1 MRASTGTQIT
11 RPNCHPFA
19 YDRWLFMH
27 NGQVGD
33 WSLIRRKVEA
43 LIPDTYYNT
52 RLGTT
57 DSEAVF
63 LAILGAGADRDVI
76 GATSR
81 TMTTIAEIARDS
93 GSREPIRFTAALSD
107 GKRLFAFRFATDD
120 TATSLY
126 YWDSGDHV
134 VVVSEP
140 LDQDRS
146 HWKPVPP
153 GHYIIAGDG
162 PVALRPFP
170 YEARLAAAE

>member
-1 MRASTGTQIT
+1 
-11 RPNCHPFA
+11 
-19 YDRWLFMH
+19 
-27 NGQVGD
+27 
-33 WSLIRRKVEA
+33 
-43 LIPDTYYNT
+43 
-52 RLGTT
+52 
-57 DSEAVF
+57 VF

-81 TMTTIAEIARDS
+81 TLTAIGEIARAS
-93 GSREPIRFTAALSD
+93 GSREPVRFTAALSV
-107 GKRLFAFRFATDD
+107 GKRMFAFRFATDD

-126 YWDSGDHV
+126 YSETGDHL

-146 HWKPVPP
+146 HWKPVRA

-170 YEARLAAAE
+170 YDARLAAAE